1 MSITKILTNKD
12 TPAEDKLAAVAAVVA
27 GARENYG
34 NTDEVIAV
42 PRAYTTNGDM
52 PFTMLDADSKVTL
65 LTSAVAELKS
75 RAVEF
80 AENNPGVN
88 LNRKIEELLATD
100 GYFTNIAPGT
110 AFEYI

>member
-1 MSITKILTNKD
+1 MSITKILTAKD
-12 TPAEDKLAAVAAVVA
+12 VPANVKLADVAVVVA

-34 NTDEVIAV
+34 NADEVIAV
-42 PRAYTTNGDM
+42 PRTYTPNGDM
-52 PFTMLDADSKVTL
+52 PFTMLDADSKVVV
-65 LTSAVAELKS
+65 LTSEVARIKA

-100 GYFTNIAPGT
+100 GHFTNIAPGT
-110 AFEYI
+110 TFEYI